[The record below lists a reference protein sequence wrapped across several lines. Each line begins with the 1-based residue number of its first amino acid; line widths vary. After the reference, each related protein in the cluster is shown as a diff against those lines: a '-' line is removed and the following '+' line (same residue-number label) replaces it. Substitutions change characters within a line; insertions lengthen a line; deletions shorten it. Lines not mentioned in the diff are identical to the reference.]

1 MTLDPSVLLAG
12 PRGRRLCLE
21 VLLAQGDGPAVQRAA
36 WAVSWAARPFAEHT
50 GTIIAIA
57 GDATSFVEPEV
68 SPAEA
73 AAALRAVQPRIEPA
87 VLDTALAAAVDSAA
101 YWQPPSGRDVLAST
115 EEVTAALEP
124 VAESVARDPSIRCW
138 TEPVARAAQA
148 QVFWEAERP
157 SAEPPRSRLSRWR
170 AAMEAEERQF
180 ATEYADRDVS
190 GAWWSTPPQDL
201 PRSTRTRPGGEPL
214 GLTLVE
220 DSLGWETARVQPVRV
235 PEGEVIEIDGP
246 DAWARL
252 CRRHPLVV
260 TASRRYVWEMT
271 TGRVGAWVQPDWAA
285 VADEAVGVHLTVVG
299 YLTTAGRVVDLGDG
313 GASLLAGWDPDE
325 TFWFDTV
332 APSRSEETWAIDV
345 GASARRWG
353 RT

>member
-1 MTLDPSVLLAG
+1 MTLDPSALLAG

-36 WAVSWAARPFAEHT
+36 WAVSWAARPFDEYR
-50 GTIIAIA
+50 GTVIAFA
-57 GDATSFVEPEV
+57 GDATSCVEPEV

-73 AAALRAVQPRIEPA
+73 AIALGAVRPHIDPA
-87 VLDTALAAAVDSAA
+87 VLDTALAVAVDLAA
-101 YWQPPSGRDVLAST
+101 YWQPPSGEDVLVTT
-115 EEVTAALEP
+115 EEVLAALEP
-124 VAESVARDPSIRCW
+124 VAESVSRDPSISWW

-148 QVFWEAERP
+148 CVFWESKRSSE
-157 SAEPPRSRLSRWR
+157 EPLRARLSRWR
-170 AAMEAEERQF
+170 ASMEAEETQF
-180 ATEYADRDVS
+180 ATEYAGQDVS
-190 GAWWSTPPQDL
+190 GVWWSTPPQDL
-201 PRSTRTRPGGEPL
+201 PRSTRARRGGEPL

-220 DSLGWETARVQPVRV
+220 DSFGWETARVQPVRV

-246 DAWARL
+246 EAWARL

-271 TGRVGAWVQPDWAA
+271 TGRVGDWVQPDWAA
-285 VADEAVGVHLTVVG
+285 VADEAVGVHLTVAG

-313 GASLLAGWDPDE
+313 GASLLAGWGPDE

-332 APSRSEETWAIDV
+332 VPSRSEETWSVDR
-345 GASARRWG
+345 GASDGRWRRA
-353 RT
+353 